1 MTSTLHSR
9 LIPALSRGLAT
20 LATYLDRIE
29 QQAEKGNDLAG
40 NRYLWD
46 RLAPDMQP
54 FRAQIQMAADTA
66 KGAVARLAG
75 IAPPRYPDTENT
87 IAELRERLKT
97 TDAFIRTVDASG
109 FEGAEERMIDQSF
122 RRAPYA
128 MRGEDYVDAFVL
140 PNFYFHIATAHAIL
154 RAGGLDVGKAD
165 YLGRLS
171 GKTLAQR
178 ETARR
183 VRLLTAQQATSWIAA
198 HALPDPSKPG
208 GAASRKLSFRT
219 ELEDLEPGE
228 IVTAVL
234 GDTDEFRGES
244 MVHVSDW
251 IWDNDYEDDPTAR
264 LREKFGEPR
273 SLEEVPAWVFAGGPV
288 DDVRELL
295 DIVIE
300 RNWTADLY
308 LPAEGLTVRLLPGGN
323 GEIWTAKADAEEL
336 IRYRLIE
343 LGVECYAA

>member
-29 QQAEKGNDLAG
+29 QQAEKGNELAG

-66 KGAVARLAG
+66 KGAVARLAA
-75 IAPPRYPDTENT
+75 IMPPRYPDTENT
-87 IAELRERLKT
+87 VAELRERVKM
-97 TDAFIRTVDASG
+97 TDAFIRAVDASA
-109 FEGAEERMIDQSF
+109 FDGADERMIDQSF

-128 MRGEDYVDAFVL
+128 MRGEDYVGAFVL

-171 GKTLAQR
+171 GKTLPQH
-178 ETARR
+178 EVVQP
-183 VRLLTAQQATSWIAA
+183 VRLLTPQEAASWIAA
-198 HALPDPSKPG
+198 HALQDPSKSTG
-208 GAASRKLSFRT
+208 TASRKLSFRT
-219 ELEDLEPGE
+219 ELEDLEPSE

-251 IWDNDYEDDPTAR
+251 IWDNEYEGDPTAP
-264 LREKFGEPR
+264 LREKFGEAR
-273 SLEEVPAWVFAGGPV
+273 SLEEVPAWVFSGGHI
-288 DDVRELL
+288 DDIRALL

-308 LPAEGLTVRLLPGGN
+308 LPAEGLTVRLLPERN
-323 GEIWTAKADAEEL
+323 GEIHASRADAEEL